1 MSDRGYEEI
10 FGKYGKAREIVLLMA
25 LLASVVLIVSENI
38 GIETS
43 TGTKY
48 IVNAASGKNTVKI
61 KRIAASLALCIV
73 LYFIVY
79 GIDMIYLQ
87 NYYGMPYTE
96 APLMSLTFM
105 RDCGLNISIGTFIV
119 IRLIVRLVMMFA
131 VFAVTYVFSSRFSEV
146 RGRAVSVLIIVA
158 VIVLVVV
165 TGNVSI
171 W

>member
-1 MSDRGYEEI
+1 
-10 FGKYGKAREIVLLMA
+10 MA

-79 GIDMIYLQ
+79 GIDDDIFAKLLWHAIYGSTAYESYIYEGLRTKYFYW
-87 NYYGMPYTE
+87 NICCNTI
-96 APLMSLTFM
+96 
-105 RDCGLNISIGTFIV
+105 DCKAGYDVCCICSYICI
-119 IRLIVRLVMMFA
+119 
-131 VFAVTYVFSSRFSEV
+131 
-146 RGRAVSVLIIVA
+146 
-158 VIVLVVV
+158 
-165 TGNVSI
+165 
-171 W
+171 

>member
-1 MSDRGYEEI
+1 MCIRDR
-10 FGKYGKAREIVLLMA
+10 
-25 LLASVVLIVSENI
+25 
-38 GIETS
+38 
-43 TGTKY
+43 
-48 IVNAASGKNTVKI
+48 
-61 KRIAASLALCIV
+61 
-73 LYFIVY
+73 
-79 GIDMIYLQ
+79 
-87 NYYGMPYTE
+87 PYTE

>member
-79 GIDMIYLQ
+79 GIDMI
-87 NYYGMPYTE
+87 
-96 APLMSLTFM
+96 
-105 RDCGLNISIGTFIV
+105 SIGTFIV